1 MGETKLQKNIFTVMM
16 CFGMVFGMTLYNIIL
31 HNGFSAEV
39 LPLLLK
45 EIWFVFL
52 IAFLL
57 DFFVVG
63 PIAKKQVFR
72 ILKPDTNKI
81 KIILCLASTMVVS
94 MVLLMSVFGSVLME
108 GFTLN
113 ALKVYPKTVMLNFVA
128 ALPLNLLIVSP
139 VVRTLFV
146 KMFPPQ
152 TVNS

>member
-39 LPLLLK
+39 FPLLLK

-81 KIILCLASTMVVS
+81 KIILCLASSMVVS
-94 MVLLMSVFGSVLME
+94 MVLLMSVFGAVFME

-113 ALKVYPKTVMLNFVA
+113 ALKIYPETVLLNFVA

-146 KMFPPQ
+146 KIFPPQ
-152 TVNS
+152 IANS

>member
-1 MGETKLQKNIFTVMM
+1 MGETKLQKNIFTLLM

-31 HNGFSAEV
+31 HNGFSAGV
-39 LPLLLK
+39 FTLMFK
-45 EIWFVFL
+45 EIWLVFI

-72 ILKPDTNKI
+72 IVKPDTNKI

-113 ALKVYPKTVMLNFVA
+113 ALKIYPETVLLNFVA

-146 KMFPPQ
+146 KIFPPE
-152 TVNS
+152 VANS

>member
-1 MGETKLQKNIFTVMM
+1 MGETRLQKNLFTVMM

-31 HNGFSAEV
+31 HNGFSAGV
-39 LPLLLK
+39 FTMLIK
-45 EIWFVFL
+45 EIWLVFL
-52 IAFLL
+52 IAFIL

-72 ILKPDTNKI
+72 ILKPDTKKI
-81 KIILCLASTMVVS
+81 KVILCIAATMVVS
-94 MVLLMSVFGSVLME
+94 MVLLMSVFGAVFTE

-113 ALKVYPKTVMLNFVA
+113 ALKVYPKTVLLNFAA

-139 VVRTLFV
+139 VVRTVFI

-152 TVNS
+152 AVNS

>member
-1 MGETKLQKNIFTVMM
+1 MGETKLQKNIFTLMM

-31 HNGFSAEV
+31 HNGFSAGV
-39 LPLLLK
+39 FTLMFK
-45 EIWFVFL
+45 EIWLVFI

-72 ILKPDTNKI
+72 IVKPDTNKI

-113 ALKVYPKTVMLNFVA
+113 ALKIYPETVLLNFVA

-146 KMFPPQ
+146 KIFPPE
-152 TVNS
+152 VANS